1 MASQKS
7 IYSVEHT
14 MPFATSSKSSLHAV
28 KRCAPQR
35 LSRLSVA
42 LVGCIA
48 LGSLHTAAQ
57 ADEKAELEQLRNT
70 TLALIQALVDQGL
83 LNADKAQALIRQA
96 SAPRAATAAASAS
109 APAGTWGAPLGA
121 ATGTVR
127 VPYIPESMKAQIKED
142 IKSEVL
148 ATARDEGWADA
159 RKIPTWLRTF
169 NFAGDVR
176 VRAESARF
184 GEGNTPASVYRSQ
197 LESPAWSPDLLNTEI
212 GRNRLTLR
220 ARFGF
225 DAKVSDDM
233 TAELRLSTGSSPT
246 SASQTLG
253 SSPGFFNRYTIA
265 LDRAWLKY
273 EPMQDLKLQAGRMPV
288 PFMGTDLL
296 WPDDLAVDGVAVRA
310 ERNLA
315 SGVFAFANVGA
326 FALQEL
332 ELTSSDKWLLGAQV
346 GVDWALDGR
355 TSLRLGAAVYDFKSV
370 EGTRETGPAP
380 TGPLAGT
387 VPYYSGEYRSG
398 ARLRGNTLISLNDP
412 TNTGA
417 PVWGLASKFRPVNLT
432 AALSLDQFDPVNVGV
447 TLDYVKNSAFDIAD
461 IQRRANSAAVADLA
475 NKTTGLQARFTVGSK
490 SMSEKGSWNSFF
502 AMRRFDRDAWVD
514 ALTDT
519 TWNLGGTN
527 YKGYSLGGA
536 YAFDRR
542 STVGLRWTST
552 RNLDDG
558 RRFLSNPNDP
568 ASLSGNLSSAPLKID
583 VIQLEVNARF

>member
-1 MASQKS
+1 MTHSIHTASTPRVLS
-7 IYSVEHT
+7 RV
-14 MPFATSSKSSLHAV
+14 
-28 KRCAPQR
+28 APLGLKR
-35 LSRLSVA
+35 LSLALFACMALSSVH
-42 LVGCIA
+42 
-48 LGSLHTAAQ
+48 SAAQ
-57 ADEKAELEQLRNT
+57 ADEKAELEQLRAT

-83 LNADKAQALIRQA
+83 LNADKAQTLIRQA
-96 SAPRAATAAASAS
+96 NAPRAAAAPNASAS
-109 APAGTWGAPLGA
+109 APAGGWGTPLGA

-127 VPYIPESMKAQIKED
+127 VPYIPESLKAQIKDD
-142 IKSEVL
+142 IKNEVL

-169 NFAGDVR
+169 TFEGDVR
-176 VRAESARF
+176 VRTEAALF
-184 GEGNTPASVYRSQ
+184 GKGNAPASLYRSQ
-197 LESPAWSPDLLNTEI
+197 VESPAWSPDLTNTENN
-212 GRNRLTLR
+212 RNRMTLR

-225 DAKVSDDM
+225 DAKISEDLL
-233 TAELRLSTGSSPT
+233 AEMRLSTGSSPT

-253 SSPGFFNRYTIA
+253 SSPGFFNRYSIG

-315 SGVFAFANVGA
+315 SGMFAFANVGA

-346 GVDWALDGR
+346 GVDWAVDGR
-355 TSLRLGAAVYDFKSV
+355 THVRLGAAVYDFKNV
-370 EGTRETGPAP
+370 EGTRESSPVP

-417 PVWGLASKFRPVNLT
+417 AVWGLASKFRPVNLT
-432 AALSLDQFDPVNVGV
+432 AALTLSQFEPVQVGM

-490 SMSEKGSWNSFF
+490 SMSDKGSWNSFF
-502 AMRRFDRDAWVD
+502 ALRRFDRDAWVD

-527 YKGYSLGGA
+527 YKGYSVGGA

-558 RRFLSNPNDP
+558 RRFLSIPGDP
-568 ASLSGNLSSAPLKID
+568 TSLTGNVSSAPLKID

>member
-1 MASQKS
+1 MSPTTPSKFSSRTA
-7 IYSVEHT
+7 
-14 MPFATSSKSSLHAV
+14 MP
-28 KRCAPQR
+28 RAPQR
-35 LSRLSVA
+35 LSRLSLA
-42 LVGCIA
+42 LVGCVA
-48 LGSLHTAAQ
+48 LGSIQTAAR

-96 SAPRAATAAASAS
+96 SAPRPAVAAAGATTSPP
-109 APAGTWGAPLGA
+109 PAGWGTPLGA

-127 VPYIPESMKAQIKED
+127 VPYIPESLKAQIKDD
-142 IKSEVL
+142 IKNEVL

-184 GEGNTPASVYRSQ
+184 GQGNTPASEYRGQ
-197 LESPAWSPDLLNTEI
+197 VGSPAWSPDLLNTENN
-212 GRNRLTLR
+212 RNRMTLR

-233 TAELRLSTGSSPT
+233 TAELRLSTGTSPT

-253 SSPGFFNRYTIA
+253 SSPGFFNRYAIG

-273 EPMQDLKLQAGRMPV
+273 EPTQDLKLQAGRMPV

-315 SGVFAFANVGA
+315 SGMFAFANVGA

-355 TSLRLGAAVYDFKSV
+355 THFRVAAAVYDFKNV
-370 EGTRETGPAP
+370 EGTRESAAAP

-387 VPYYSGEYRSG
+387 VPYFASEYLARS
-398 ARLRGNTLISLNDP
+398 RGNTLIRLNDP
-412 TNTGA
+412 SDTTNA
-417 PVWGLASKFRPVNLT
+417 SRWGLASKFRPVNLT
-432 AALSLDQFDPVNVGV
+432 ASLSLDQFEPVNVGMS
-447 TLDYVKNSAFDIAD
+447 LDYVKNSAFDIAD

-475 NKTTGLQARFTVGSK
+475 NKTTGLQARFSVGSK

-519 TWNLGGTN
+519 TWNLGGTS
-527 YKGYSLGGA
+527 YKGYSVGGA

-568 ASLSGNLSSAPLKID
+568 ASLSGNLSSSPLKID